1 MQHILVIEDDPD
13 IRELI
18 GYNLRREGFE
28 LTLCNNGQDG
38 LDVALSPKQVDLIV
52 LDLMMPRLNGIE
64 VCKRIRENAEKRTI
78 PIIMLTAKSEE
89 TDIVFGLGV
98 GADDYMTKPFG
109 LKELVARVYTRLRSI
124 PQPAPV
130 PLNASKFDTDIDV
143 LRQGDVEID
152 RSRFHIKV
160 CGTQVPMTLA
170 EFRLFDALVSRPGIV
185 LSRDRLLDAV
195 TGGEG
200 VLIDRNIDV
209 HVRSI
214 RKKLGESR
222 DLIETVRGLGYKF
235 RELQ

>member
-1 MQHILVIEDDPD
+1 MKHILVIEDDPD
-13 IRELI
+13 IRELL
-18 GYNLRREGFE
+18 GYNLTREGFE
-28 LTLCNNGQDG
+28 VSLCSNGQEG
-38 LDVALSPKQVDLIV
+38 LERALSRKVDLLI
-52 LDLMMPRLNGIE
+52 LDLMLPLMNGIE
-64 VCKRIRENAEKRTI
+64 VCKKLRENPDKRSL

-98 GADDYMTKPFG
+98 GADDYMIKPFG
-109 LKELVARVYTRLRSI
+109 VKELIARVYTRLRTMKSPEA
-124 PQPAPV
+124 PQAEG
-130 PLNASKFDTDIDV
+130 DV
-143 LRQGDVEID
+143 VRQGEVEVD
-152 RSRFHIKV
+152 RARFQVKV
-160 CGTQVPMTLA
+160 GGLQVAMTLA
-170 EFRLFDALVSRPGIV
+170 EFRLFDALISRPGIV

-222 DLIETVRGLGYKF
+222 DLIQTVRGLGYKF

>member
-18 GYNLRREGFE
+18 GYNLKREGFE
-28 LTLCNNGQDG
+28 VTLCNNGQDG
-38 LDVALSPKQVDLIV
+38 LEAALAHDVDLII
-52 LDLMMPRLNGIE
+52 LDLMMPKLNGIE
-64 VCKRIRENAEKRTI
+64 VCKRVREVPEKRSI

-109 LKELVARVYTRLRSI
+109 IKELVARVYTRLRSF
-124 PQPAPV
+124 PQAQAAAPV
-130 PLNASKFDTDIDV
+130 AAQAIDLDV
-143 LRQGDVEID
+143 LRQGEVEID
-152 RSRFHIKV
+152 RARFHIKV

>member
-18 GYNLRREGFE
+18 GYNLKREGFE
-28 LTLCNNGQDG
+28 TTLCTNGRDG
-38 LDVALSPKQVDLIV
+38 LAEALTKSYDLIV
-52 LDLMMPRLNGIE
+52 LDLMMPEMNGIE
-64 VCKRIRENAEKRTI
+64 VCKRIRENPEKRSI

-89 TDIVFGLGV
+89 TDIVYGLGV
-98 GADDYMTKPFG
+98 GADDYMTKPFSS
-109 LKELVARVYTRLRSI
+109 KELVARVYTRLRNYAQV
-124 PQPAPV
+124 PTAPT
-130 PLNASKFDTDIDV
+130 PSQETADV
-143 LRQGDVEID
+143 IQHGDVEID
-152 RSRFHIKV
+152 RARFHIKV

>member
-18 GYNLRREGFE
+18 GYNLSREGFQI
-28 LTLCNNGQDG
+28 TLCDNGQDG
-38 LDVALSPKQVDLIV
+38 LDVALAKKVDLII

-64 VCKRIRENAEKRTI
+64 VCKRLREHPEKRTV

-109 LKELVARVYTRLRSI
+109 LKELIARVYTRLRSFT
-124 PQPAPV
+124 PAAV
-130 PLNASKFDTDIDV
+130 EEKAEEDV

-160 CGTQVPMTLA
+160 GGTQVPMTLA

-214 RKKLGESR
+214 RKKLGDSR

-235 RELQ
+235 RELHA

>member
-18 GYNLRREGFE
+18 GYNLKREGFE
-28 LTLCNNGQDG
+28 LILCTNGQDG
-38 LDVALSPKQVDLIV
+38 LDAALNNTIDLII
-52 LDLMMPRLNGIE
+52 LDLMMPKLNGIE
-64 VCKRIRENAEKRTI
+64 VCKRIRETPEKRNI

-98 GADDYMTKPFG
+98 GADDYIIKPFG
-109 LKELVARVYTRLRSI
+109 LKELIARVYTRLRTFPSPI
-124 PQPAPV
+124 AATPA
-130 PLNASKFDTDIDV
+130 ATRIDHDV

-152 RSRFHIKV
+152 RARFHIKV

>member
-28 LTLCNNGQDG
+28 VILCNNGQDG
-38 LDVALSPKQVDLIV
+38 LDAALQNDVDLII
-52 LDLMMPRLNGIE
+52 LDLMMPKLNGIE
-64 VCKRIRENAEKRTI
+64 VCKRIRETPEKRRI
-78 PIIMLTAKSEE
+78 PVIMLTAKSEE
-89 TDIVFGLGV
+89 TDIVFGLGI
-98 GADDYMTKPFG
+98 GADDYITKPFG
-109 LKELVARVYTRLRSI
+109 LKELIARVYTRLRSF
-124 PQPAPV
+124 PTPVTAPV
-130 PLNASKFDTDIDV
+130 LKVTAPEDIDV
-143 LRQGDVEID
+143 LREGEVEID
-152 RSRFHIKV
+152 RARFHIKV

>member
-18 GYNLRREGFE
+18 GYNLKREGFE
-28 LTLCNNGQDG
+28 TTLCANGREG
-38 LDVALSPKQVDLIV
+38 LQAALSKHVDLII
-52 LDLMMPRLNGIE
+52 LDLMMPELNGIE
-64 VCKRIRENAEKRTI
+64 VCKRLRENPDKRSI

-89 TDIVFGLGV
+89 TDIVYGLGV
-98 GADDYMTKPFG
+98 GADDYMTKPFSF
-109 LKELVARVYTRLRSI
+109 KELVARVYTRLRNYA
-124 PQPAPV
+124 PAPIPVAV
-130 PLNASKFDTDIDV
+130 PDIDDNV
-143 LRQGDVEID
+143 LQHGEVEID
-152 RSRFHIKV
+152 RARFHIKI

>member
-1 MQHILVIEDDPD
+1 MQNILVIEDDPD

-18 GYNLRREGFE
+18 GYNLKREGFHT
-28 LTLCNNGQDG
+28 TLCTNGREG
-38 LDVALSPKQVDLIV
+38 LQHALTKPVDLII
-52 LDLMMPRLNGIE
+52 LDLMMPELNGIE
-64 VCKRIRENAEKRTI
+64 VCKRLRELPEKRNI

-89 TDIVFGLGV
+89 TDIVYGLGV
-98 GADDYMTKPFG
+98 GADDYMTKPFSF
-109 LKELVARVYTRLRSI
+109 KELVARVFTRLRNSS
-124 PQPAPV
+124 QPIVAQST
-130 PLNASKFDTDIDV
+130 ATEDTDV
-143 LRQGDVEID
+143 VSHGEVELD
-152 RSRFHIKV
+152 RARFHIKV

>member
-28 LTLCNNGQDG
+28 TTLCTNGREG
-38 LDVALSPKQVDLIV
+38 LNEALSKSYDLIV
-52 LDLMMPRLNGIE
+52 LDLMMPEMNGIE
-64 VCKRIRENAEKRTI
+64 VCKRIRENPEKRAT

-89 TDIVFGLGV
+89 TDVVYGLGV
-98 GADDYMTKPFG
+98 GADDYMTKPFSS
-109 LKELVARVYTRLRSI
+109 KELVARVYTRLRNYTQAT
-124 PQPAPV
+124 PVAPV
-130 PLNASKFDTDIDV
+130 ASDDV
-143 LRQGDVEID
+143 IQHGDVEVD
-152 RSRFHIKV
+152 RARFHIKV

>member
-1 MQHILVIEDDPD
+1 VQHILVIEDDPD

-18 GYNLRREGFE
+18 GYNLKREGFE
-28 LTLCNNGQDG
+28 VTLCNNGQDG
-38 LDVALSPKQVDLIV
+38 LDVALARDVDLII
-52 LDLMMPRLNGIE
+52 LDLMMPKLNGIE
-64 VCKRIRENAEKRTI
+64 VCKRIREVPEKRGT

-109 LKELVARVYTRLRSI
+109 IKELVARVYTRLRSF
-124 PQPAPV
+124 PQAQPAAQS
-130 PLNASKFDTDIDV
+130 NAAAIDFDV
-143 LRQGDVEID
+143 LRQGEVEID
-152 RSRFHIKV
+152 RARFHIKV